1 MDTGSI
7 QTTSL
12 KLDKVVLSR
21 IRQLATLKRRSA
33 HWVMKEAI
41 HQYLEREE
49 QAEQFRQ
56 EALAAWEEFQATGQY
71 VSDEAM
77 TAWLES
83 WGTATEHDAPKP
95 CQR

>member
-1 MDTGSI
+1 MDTSPI
-7 QTTSL
+7 RTTSL
-12 KLDKVVLSR
+12 KLDEVLFNR
-21 IRQLATLKRRSA
+21 IRQLAALKRRSA
-33 HWVMKEAI
+33 HWEMKEAI

-49 QAEQFRQ
+49 QIEQFRQ

-71 VSDEAM
+71 VSDEVM

-83 WGTATEHDAPKP
+83 WGTDTEQDAPAP

>member
-41 HQYLEREE
+41 P
-49 QAEQFRQ
+49 AV
-56 EALAAWEEFQATGQY
+56 AAGPYVGQSFQ
-71 VSDEAM
+71 SI
-77 TAWLES
+77 
-83 WGTATEHDAPKP
+83 P
-95 CQR
+95 

>member
-1 MDTGSI
+1 MDTSSI

-12 KLDKVVLSR
+12 KLDKAVLSR
-21 IRQLATLKRRSA
+21 IRQLAALKRRSA

-56 EALAAWEEFQATGQY
+56 EASAAWEEFQATGQY
-71 VSDEAM
+71 VSDEVM

-83 WGTATEHDAPKP
+83 WGTDAERDAPVP